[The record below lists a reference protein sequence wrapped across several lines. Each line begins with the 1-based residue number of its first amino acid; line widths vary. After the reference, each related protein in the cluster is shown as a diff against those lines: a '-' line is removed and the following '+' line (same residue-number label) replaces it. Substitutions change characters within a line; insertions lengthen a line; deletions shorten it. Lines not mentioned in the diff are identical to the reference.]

1 MKRHWLALIVLG
13 LTLVPLSGDAQ
24 NKRTKHNRNVGQ
36 LRSHLRDIKNK
47 KSTLRK
53 KLRETTHQVNVV
65 RGDIH
70 EVDARLTHVEN
81 QLEDTTDR
89 LEKGRREQ
97 KTVAVQLVDA
107 TKRFELTK
115 QQVRARLRWMYVHG
129 ETSVLSV
136 FTGASSVGDI
146 ASREYLMERIA
157 KKDRELFENYK
168 SQREEIATK
177 KRRQDQLVVEIRG
190 LVDTQKHQQVSLEGV
205 RGEKQQILKGL
216 QAKQGELKEMLSQFE
231 QDERQIQSQI
241 EEFMRSQTSH
251 GHVEGPAPKGRF
263 GRPSNGHLSS
273 GFGMRY
279 HPILHIRRM
288 HTGVDFGAPY
298 GSPIFAA
305 NDGIVI
311 AAQQMRG
318 YGNVVIIDHGGGI
331 STVYGHCSRILVGN
345 GQHVRRGQ
353 RIANVGSTGLSTGP
367 HLHFEVR
374 IKGKPVNP
382 MRYL

>member
-1 MKRHWLALIVLG
+1 MMRWLG
-13 LTLVPLSGDAQ
+13 LLAALTLLLAPAGLEAQ
-24 NKRTKHNRNVGQ
+24 GNKHKKKSVGQ
-36 LRSHLRDIKNK
+36 LRNNLKSIKSK
-47 KSTLRK
+47 KSAIKK

-65 RGDIH
+65 RGDLH

-81 QLEDTTDR
+81 QLEETTDR
-89 LEKGRREQ
+89 LDKGRQEQ
-97 KTVAVQLVDA
+97 KSVAIQLVEA
-107 TKRFELTK
+107 TKRFEVTK
-115 QQVRARLRWMYVHG
+115 EEVRKRLRWMYVHG
-129 ETSVLSV
+129 EDSGLSVL
-136 FTGASSVGDI
+136 TGATSTGDI
-146 ASREYLMERIA
+146 ASRAYLMERIA
-157 KKDRELFENYK
+157 KKDRELFSNFK
-168 SQREEIATK
+168 KQREEVAAK

-190 LVDTQKHQQVSLEGV
+190 LVDTQKHQHASLESV
-205 RGEKQQILKGL
+205 KGEKQQVLKGL

-241 EEFMRSQTSH
+241 EAFMRSQTSH
-251 GHVEGPAPKGRF
+251 GHVEGPAPKGKF
-263 GRPSNGHLSS
+263 GRPSNGHFSS

-279 HPILHIRRM
+279 HPILHINRM

-305 NDGIVI
+305 NDGVVI

-318 YGNVVIIDHGGGI
+318 YGNVVIVDHGGGI

-345 GQHVRRGQ
+345 GQRVKRGQ

-374 IKGKPVNP
+374 VKGKPVNP

>member
-1 MKRHWLALIVLG
+1 MKLEALACLVLVLAPTG
-13 LTLVPLSGDAQ
+13 IDAQ
-24 NKRTKHNRNVGQ
+24 TKHHKKNVGQ
-36 LRSHLRDIKNK
+36 LRKNLRDIKQK

-53 KLRETTHQVNVV
+53 KLRETTHAVNVV

-89 LEKGRREQ
+89 LDKGRREQ
-97 KTVAVQLVDA
+97 KVVAGQLVEA
-107 TKRFELTK
+107 TKRYEVTK
-115 QQVRARLRWMYVHG
+115 DLVRKRLRWMYVHG
-129 ETSVLSV
+129 DNSVVSVL
-136 FTGASSVGDI
+136 TGASSVGDI
-146 ASREYLMERIA
+146 ASRQYLMERIA
-157 KKDRELFENYK
+157 KKDRELFESYR
-168 SQREEIATK
+168 SQRADVAAK
-177 KRRQDQLVVEIRG
+177 KDRQDRLVLEVRG
-190 LVDTQKHQQVSLEGV
+190 LVDTQKHQQASLESV
-205 RGEKQQILKGL
+205 RGEKQQVLKGL

-231 QDERQIQSQI
+231 ADERQIQSQI
-241 EEFMRSQTSH
+241 EAFMRAQTSH

-263 GRPSNGHLSS
+263 GRPSNGRLSS

-279 HPILHIRRM
+279 HPILHITRM

-305 NDGIVI
+305 NDGVVI

-345 GQHVRRGQ
+345 GQRVRRGQ

-374 IKGKPVNP
+374 VKGRPVNP